1 MNDYLFIGA
10 LIAARIRDALPNY
23 SAEFSMRRPDLHEDE
38 IVTPAVV
45 VMLEEDNPG
54 NYAGNSADQSID
66 QTWVC
71 IVIVKDNDADAGK
84 IIANVIKAL
93 SGWRPIDAG
102 VRQFKRVKSNFNPE
116 NSKGGLYYFPISLT
130 ATFVFTAR

>member
-1 MNDYLFIGA
+1 
-10 LIAARIRDALPNY
+10 
-23 SAEFSMRRPDLHEDE
+23 MRRPDLHEDE